1 MTTQHTKDSVG
12 NLLPTFITEP
22 PENKGIDR
30 YKALSINAFVLA
42 CQKALND
49 GKVVIFNKDEKTAE
63 IRCYRGQR
71 LSVEHISY

>member
-1 MTTQHTKDSVG
+1 MTAQHTKDSVG
-12 NLLPTFITEP
+12 NLLPTFITEL
-22 PENKGIDR
+22 PENVADK

-49 GKVVIFNKDEKTAE
+49 DKVVIFNEDKKTAE